1 MYLKL
6 MLQGAVGA
14 PGDKGETGSRGNKV
28 HSFILTFSVYVPLCL
43 MALEI
48 CDVQFFNNTC
58 EAS

>member
-28 HSFILTFSVYVPLCL
+28 HSFILTFSVHVLL
-43 MALEI
+43 IMFNGIGNLRRSI
-48 CDVQFFNNTC
+48 FNNTC
-58 EAS
+58 EA